1 MSTLRTRTGNT
12 TLTHAELDANF
23 KRTVTQKTD
32 TYQIVISDNRSVIE
46 ANKATPFTI
55 TLPPV
60 ATADNSQTGD
70 YEVTVTNIGAGIA
83 TVDGSG
89 AETIDGSA
97 DLALQQW
104 ASATFVLDSA
114 QTGWKSVARS
124 NVLAHTGAL
133 TVSGALTA
141 TGALTASGGVDGVL
155 GGVTPAAISGTTGG
169 FSGALTASGGV
180 DGVLG
185 GVTPAAVS
193 GTTGSFSGEVT
204 GTGFTGTLDGILGGG
219 TPAAATVTTVVASGV
234 VSVDDTTD
242 STSGTTGSIHTDGG
256 IGAVKDIATDANL
269 IVAGTATIT
278 GSLIADNVGSVVGSE
293 TSLTSGSSS
302 TISSIPSGVKFI
314 KVCFEDVQPAT
325 GAAGQKLSLRL
336 GDSGGIETTGYA
348 GGTAQIDAAPA
359 TTAWATGNS
368 IYLSN
373 DVFSSSSYYGVCT
386 LTLKD
391 ATNHTWM
398 VEVNGYNVADGMQ
411 LLGAGRK
418 DLTTALTQ
426 IELTLSGAGSFG
438 SGTWNIV
445 YSK

>member
-219 TPAAATVTTVVASGV
+219 TPAAATVTTLAVEAYSE
-234 VSVDDTTD
+234 DADQYTA
-242 STSGTTGSIHTDGG
+242 TTGTRTLDTS
-256 IGAVKDIATDANL
+256 AATYFYPSADL
-269 IVAGTATIT
+269 GTAAIT
-278 GSLIADNVGSVVGSE
+278 FAFSNP
-293 TSLTSGSSS
+293 
-302 TISSIPSGVKFI
+302 ISSGRVTSFTM
-314 KVCFEDVQPAT
+314 E
-325 GAAGQKLSLRL
+325 
-336 GDSGGIETTGYA
+336 
-348 GGTAQIDAAPA
+348 
-359 TTAWATGNS
+359 
-368 IYLSN
+368 
-373 DVFSSSSYYGVCT
+373 
-386 LTLKD
+386 
-391 ATNHTWM
+391 
-398 VEVNGYNVADGMQ
+398 
-411 LLGAGRK
+411 LLGADGAT
-418 DLTTALTQ
+418 LTWPT
-426 IELTLSGAGSFG
+426 SVDWP
-438 SGTWNIV
+438 SGTEPTWTSGVDIV
-445 YSK
+445 SFLTRDGGTTWYGFLNGTNFS